1 MIILGHHYVTNLL
14 AKMLIWAPL
23 SQLMST
29 SFLYQPLA
37 KQPFYHPPPPPP
49 LAGDIIILRKC
60 PINDNNMMYGS

>member
-37 KQPFYHPPPPPP
+37 KQPFYPHP
-49 LAGDIIILRKC
+49 
-60 PINDNNMMYGS
+60 